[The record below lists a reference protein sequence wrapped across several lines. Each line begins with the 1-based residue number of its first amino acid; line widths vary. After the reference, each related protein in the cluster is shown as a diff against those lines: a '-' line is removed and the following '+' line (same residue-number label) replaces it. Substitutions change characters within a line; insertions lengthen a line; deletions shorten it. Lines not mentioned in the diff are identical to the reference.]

1 MSCVLPSTVHAAA
14 YELYFPSL
22 SLSCHALSFPCDERG
37 QVRLDALS
45 ERARNN
51 YLYARALM
59 GHDYG
64 LPTVMAAAIRH

>member
-1 MSCVLPSTVHAAA
+1 MTCAPSSPAQAA

-22 SLSCHALSFPCDERG
+22 SLSCHALSFPCDEAG
-37 QVRLDALS
+37 HVRLDELS

-51 YLYARALM
+51 YLFARTLM

-64 LPTVMAAAIRH
+64 LPLVTIAARH

>member
-1 MSCVLPSTVHAAA
+1 MTCALSSPAAHAA

-22 SLSCHALSFPCDERG
+22 SMSCHALSFPCDESG
-37 QVRLDALS
+37 NVQLDTLS

-51 YLYARALM
+51 YLFARALM

-64 LPTVMAAAIRH
+64 LPTVTIAARH